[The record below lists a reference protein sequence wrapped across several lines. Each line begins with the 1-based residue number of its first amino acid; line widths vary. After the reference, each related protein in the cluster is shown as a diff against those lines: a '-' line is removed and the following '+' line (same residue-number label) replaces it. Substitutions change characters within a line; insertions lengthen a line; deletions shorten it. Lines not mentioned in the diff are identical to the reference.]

1 MRQLIGGLLLILLFN
16 TCKSNHTRVLPTFG
30 NGQPVTIMVNG
41 QPVTDTVYPTIPPFK
56 FVNQYGDSVGSK
68 NLQNDIYVADF
79 FFTTCP
85 SICPIM
91 QRNMLA
97 VYKAYKDT
105 ADVKIVSFT
114 IDPKHDTAP
123 VLKKYADNLGISG
136 NSWWMI
142 NGNRDSVYQLAGNFL
157 VGVKADSATPG
168 GYIHDGY
175 FILIDKKKHIR
186 GTYDG
191 TDAKQVDQLI
201 ADIKVLKTEPA
212 TK

>member
-16 TCKSNHTRVLPTFG
+16 ACKSNHTRVLPTFG